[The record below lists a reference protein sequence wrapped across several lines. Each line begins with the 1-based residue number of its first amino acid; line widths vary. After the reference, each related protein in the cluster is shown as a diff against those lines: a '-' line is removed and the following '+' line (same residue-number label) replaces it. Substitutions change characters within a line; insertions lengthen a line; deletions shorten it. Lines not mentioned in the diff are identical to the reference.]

1 MHKALRQTTFGP
13 DEHHTYARCEEVKAI
28 RTSSYHKSKVVYCTG
43 SIIDRTSTNLTPSIK
58 LIFNL

>member
-43 SIIDRTSTNLTPSIK
+43 SIIDRTSTNFDTIYK
-58 LIFNL
+58 TNF